1 MKKEKAGALMTISEF
16 SRISEIKRKAL
27 IFYDNIGV
35 FSPKYTAPNG
45 YRYYSHEQIYVISVI
60 NVLKELGMPL
70 SKIKEYTSDI
80 SPESAIDLLKKQG
93 ENLNQKIE
101 ELQAI
106 QDMLEIKLKKL
117 EEGVHEYSDSVVLQ
131 YFEKVPVFISDD
143 FDSDRGNIADDIWL
157 DFYLKCKQN
166 QTSFGY
172 PEGYLVKEEN
182 LRQGRICNISNIIA
196 YVNNTSF
203 SNTVI
208 PAGYYV
214 TACGHGGLDSA
225 EKVYNRIF
233 DHIKKNQYKIAGNA
247 YEERLI
253 DEVGSSDKN
262 GQVIRI
268 RIKVEPPEVTREF

>member
-1 MKKEKAGALMTISEF
+1 MKKEKNGSLMTISEF

-80 SPESAIDLLKKQG
+80 SPESAIDLLKEQG
-93 ENLNQKIE
+93 VNLTRKIG

-106 QDMLEIKLKKL
+106 QDMLNMKLQKL

-143 FDSDRGNIADDIWL
+143 FESDRENIADDIWL
-157 DFYLKCKQN
+157 NFYLKCKQN

-172 PEGYLVKEEN
+172 PEGYLIKEKN
-182 LRQGRICNISNIIA
+182 LRQSRIGNISNIIA

-225 EKVYNRIF
+225 AEIYDRIF
-233 DHIKKNQYKIAGNA
+233 RYIKKNQYKISGNS

-253 DEVGSSDKN
+253 DEVGSSDKS

-268 RIKVEPPEVTREF
+268 RIRVENPEVTHE